1 MQLNLVWQKDILSF
15 SLKKSNSFKINFART
30 QSNAKLFDHHYLDVY
45 KLSKRLNRIT
55 GLQVTNPLV
64 DDMEEDLPLPLNQNI
79 TFVES
84 EPLQV
89 SSYLKSMPR
98 FKILV

>member
-1 MQLNLVWQKDILSF
+1 M
-15 SLKKSNSFKINFART
+15 
-30 QSNAKLFDHHYLDVY
+30 DVY

-98 FKILV
+98 FKMIKNDFSVDNR